1 MTDNKTVW
9 LNLDPEKVDVTY
21 LTDKFHEDGYNF
33 IAEQIPAGDEEKTI
47 EMASKADAVISTS
60 EPWNERTLNA
70 VKGQVKYIVRYGA
83 GLDNIDLPFAA
94 SLGIPVGN
102 VPGANAAAV
111 AETALLHILNLGRR
125 FTTCVDGVSRGVWPS
140 TVTGNELD
148 GKTVGLLGYGNI
160 GRQLVRM
167 LKGFNINVLVYDAY
181 LRDRSDADEHLHFMG
196 TADEVFRN
204 SDIISLHIPLT
215 DETEG
220 SINKEKLA
228 LMKPTAYLVNTCR
241 GGVINETDLVEALK
255 NGVIAGAG
263 LDVLVHEPPEKD
275 DPLLHLPNVFVT
287 SHMGAASMESEH
299 RSQVI
304 IAQCVE
310 EFFAGKMPYNV
321 KNM

>member
-1 MTDNKTVW
+1 MSNITIW
-9 LNLDPEKVDVTY
+9 LDLDPDKVDVSY
-21 LTDKFHEDGYNF
+21 LQNKFKEDGYNL
-33 IAEQIPAGDEEKTI
+33 IAEQIDFADEDKTI
-47 EMASKADAVISTS
+47 EMGMKADAVISSS
-60 EPWNERTLNA
+60 EPWNERTLSA

-94 SLGIPVGN
+94 SVGIPVGN

-125 FTTCVDGVSRGVWPS
+125 FTTCVDGVSNGVWPS

-167 LKGFNINVLVYDAY
+167 MQGFDVNVLVYDPY
-181 LRDRSDADEHLHFMG
+181 LRDRSDANDRLHFVG
-196 TADEVFRN
+196 SAEEVFRA

-215 DETEG
+215 DETHG
-220 SINKEKLA
+220 SINKEKFA

-241 GGVINETDLVEALK
+241 GGVIDEADLIEAVTS
-255 NGVIAGAG
+255 GEIAGAG
-263 LDVLVHEPPEKD
+263 LDVLVHELPEKD

-287 SHMGAASMESEH
+287 SHMGAASMESEY

-304 IAQCVE
+304 IAKCIE
-310 EFFAGKMPYNV
+310 EYFAGKMPYNV

>member
-1 MTDNKTVW
+1 MSNKTIW

-21 LTDKFHEDGYNF
+21 LADKFKEDGYTF
-33 IAEQIPAGDEEKTI
+33 ISEAIPAGDEEKTI
-47 EMASKADAVISTS
+47 EMGSKADAVISIS
-60 EPWNERTLNA
+60 EPWNERTLSA
-70 VKGQVKYIVRYGA
+70 VKGQVQYIVRYGA
-83 GLDNIDLPFAA
+83 GMDNINLPFAA

-102 VPGANAAAV
+102 VPGANSAAV

-125 FTTCVDGVSRGVWPS
+125 FTTCVEGVSHGVWPS
-140 TVTGNELD
+140 TVTGHELD

-167 LKGFNINVLVYDAY
+167 MQGFDVKVLVYDPY
-181 LRDRSDADEHLHFMG
+181 LRDRSDASDRLYFVGDSDEI
-196 TADEVFRN
+196 FRA
-204 SDIISLHIPLT
+204 SDIVSLHIPLT
-215 DETEG
+215 DETRG
-220 SINKEKLA
+220 SINKDKFA

-241 GGVINETDLVEALK
+241 GGVINEADLVEAITS
-255 NGVIAGAG
+255 GEIAGAG

-287 SHMGAASMESEH
+287 SHMGAASLESEH

-304 IAQCVE
+304 IAECIEQ
-310 EFFAGKMPYNV
+310 FFAGKMPYNV